1 MLPKRT
7 REGWADTPSAM
18 RIRPVVGKDAALRTR
33 SLIGFDPNLMHLSVV
48 EREHDHDPIHQLAV
62 HRKRPILPL
71 LHAIRRRQAIDVD
84 SSVALARLAVL
95 IRILARRNSS

>member
-1 MLPKRT
+1 
-7 REGWADTPSAM
+7 
-18 RIRPVVGKDAALRTR
+18 
-33 SLIGFDPNLMHLSVV
+33 
-48 EREHDHDPIHQLAV
+48 V

-71 LHAIRRRQAIDVD
+71 LHAIGRRQAIDVD